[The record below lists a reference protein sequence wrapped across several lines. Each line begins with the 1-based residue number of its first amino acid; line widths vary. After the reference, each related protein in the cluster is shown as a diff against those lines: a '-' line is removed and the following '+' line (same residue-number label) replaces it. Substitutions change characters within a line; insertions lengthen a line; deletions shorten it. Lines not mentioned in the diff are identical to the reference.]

1 MARARKTVET
11 APEEIETVTTENA
24 LTAPSAEVVKTRKT
38 RTTSPLITATRA
50 YETATA
56 KVEKL
61 NAKIAKQTDLT
72 IARDVALAEA
82 TAAKEALNALL

>member
-11 APEEIETVTTENA
+11 APEEIVVTEETT
-24 LTAPSAEVVKTRKT
+24 EVVKTRKT

-50 YETATA
+50 YEAATA